1 MEYGAK
7 TDLIAQTARLAGRLL
22 LENGAETYRVEDTV
36 SYICKSFGL
45 TEVSV
50 LSLPTGTVYSFVDA
64 DGVPHCEVIRIKV
77 RTTNLGQV
85 ARVNEISRGIVTG
98 AIPLAEGYERLDAL
112 SRAKPQPLWLA
123 ILASAVS
130 AAFFSLLFG
139 GNAFDF
145 LIALLCGAVTRAL
158 AVLFSEDSVSST
170 LYTLLSGAL
179 SAAIA
184 VFSVR
189 FYPFGNQTSIIIGA
203 IMPLLPGLAITNAIR
218 DTVNGDLVSGV
229 ARTADALLKAVAIAA
244 GVGAVLALCR

>member
-1 MEYGAK
+1 MNAHSAGPGQA
-7 TDLIAQTARLAGRLL
+7 AAR
-22 LENGAETYRVEDTV
+22 
-36 SYICKSFGL
+36 F
-45 TEVSV
+45 
-50 LSLPTGTVYSFVDA
+50 
-64 DGVPHCEVIRIKV
+64 
-77 RTTNLGQV
+77 
-85 ARVNEISRGIVTG
+85 
-98 AIPLAEGYERLDAL
+98 
-112 SRAKPQPLWLA
+112 WLA

-189 FYPFGNQTSIIIGA
+189 LYPLGNQTSIIIGA